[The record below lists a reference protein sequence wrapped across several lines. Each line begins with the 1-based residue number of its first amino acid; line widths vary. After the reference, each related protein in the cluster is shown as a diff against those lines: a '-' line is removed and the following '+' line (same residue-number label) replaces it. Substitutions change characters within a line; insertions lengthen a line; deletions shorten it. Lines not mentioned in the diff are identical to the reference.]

1 MTYKLFNDPL
11 ESTPTLDGIICTNP
25 DGTKSTIPL
34 DEENADYVEYQAW
47 VAAGNTAEA
56 AD

>member
-11 ESTPTLDGIICTNP
+11 ESTPTLDGIIRTNP

-34 DEENADYVEYQAW
+34 DEENADYEEYQAW

>member
-11 ESTPTLDGIICTNP
+11 ESTPTLDGIIRTNS
-25 DGTKSTIPL
+25 DGTKTTIPL
-34 DEENADYVEYQAW
+34 DTNNADYAEYLEW
-47 VAAGNTAEA
+47 IDAGNTPEA

>member
-1 MTYKLFNDPL
+1 MTYNLFNDPL
-11 ESTPTLDGIICTNP
+11 ESTPTLDGIIRTNP

-34 DEENADYVEYQAW
+34 DTNNADYVEYQAW